1 MKFVR
6 YFSIVLSALLL
17 AAHFRWHGLDWLSYP
32 VLLIP
37 FLLFVKRAWVARLVQ
52 VFLFLGSLE
61 WLRITV
67 EIALRRVD
75 AGEPWVRM
83 AIILTFVAVF
93 TAVSALP
100 FSRNKFF
107 REKYGLQKSVS
118 KSKKE

>member
-1 MKFVR
+1 MKFLR

-32 VLLIP
+32 VLLFP
-37 FLLFVKRAWVARLVQ
+37 FLLFFKRPWAARLVQ

-61 WLRITV
+61 WLRTTI

-83 AIILTFVAVF
+83 AIILTSVAVF

-107 REKYGLQKSVS
+107 REKYGLEKPITAN
-118 KSKKE
+118 

>member
-1 MKFVR
+1 MKFLR

-32 VLLIP
+32 VLLFP
-37 FLLFVKRAWVARLVQ
+37 FLLFIKRAWAARLVQ
-52 VFLFLGSLE
+52 VFLFLGALE
-61 WLRITV
+61 WLRTTI

-83 AIILTFVAVF
+83 AIILTSVAVF

-107 REKYGLQKSVS
+107 KEKYGLQKAVANGE
-118 KSKKE
+118 KE